1 MTHVARLRSRARRR
15 AGHLA
20 GLTAASMLLTL
31 AGPTASAHAAPAAPT
46 AEAADI
52 TDGLALWYKLDATS
66 GGTATDASG
75 NGRNGTVS
83 GTADWSASGQGL
95 AFNGSDTYIK
105 VPDDVMKGMNAI
117 TVSMD
122 VLIDSAQSTPY
133 FLYGFGNTSA
143 GTGNGYLFTT
153 GNSFRTSVATGNWS
167 TEQTT
172 KPSDSHNLT
181 RGVWKHVTYAQTG
194 STGVLYEDGVEVGRN
209 TSVTTTPG
217 AIGSGSTKANYIG
230 KSVYDGDKLFKGRIR
245 DFRVYDRALDGSEVE
260 QLSLPVAT
268 QGVADDKDA
277 LSLGDTSGITSDLD
291 LPKVGPAGGST
302 VSWDS
307 DNPAVVSGTG
317 KVTRPEAGSP
327 DGHATLTATR
337 RRAP

>member
-260 QLSLPVAT
+260 QLSSPSPRRASPTTRTPSASAT
-268 QGVADDKDA
+268 
-277 LSLGDTSGITSDLD
+277 
-291 LPKVGPAGGST
+291 PAASPRT
-302 VSWDS
+302 WTCPRSAR
-307 DNPAVVSGTG
+307 PAAPPSAGTAT
-317 KVTRPEAGSP
+317 TRPWCPAPARSRVP
-327 DGHATLTATR
+327 RPAHPTATPRSR
-337 RRAP
+337 RP